1 MGKASAIATPA
12 RKPRADVETWTQNQP
27 TNNESRAKYDTL
39 GEPETILVGKQGF
52 IEIAH
57 RRATFSDGSQRDFV
71 LIARG
76 YVDRPGRKCTERL
89 VTIPAEFAGAVAAVL
104 AAPERSLASI
114 ARELEARREG

>member
-12 RKPRADVETWTQNQP
+12 RKARADVETWTQNQP
-27 TNNESRAKYDTL
+27 RNNNKSRAKYDTL

-76 YVDRPGRKCTERL
+76 YVDRAGRKCTERL
-89 VTIPAEFAGAVAAVL
+89 VTIPAECDFVLVAAIAL
-104 AAPERSLASI
+104 SI
-114 ARELEARREG
+114 IEQT